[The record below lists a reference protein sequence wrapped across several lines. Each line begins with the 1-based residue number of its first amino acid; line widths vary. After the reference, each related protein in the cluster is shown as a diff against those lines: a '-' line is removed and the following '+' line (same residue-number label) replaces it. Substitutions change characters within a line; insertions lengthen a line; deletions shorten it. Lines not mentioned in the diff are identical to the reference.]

1 MTIVLSTLTT
11 LLDLQGPCNVIM
23 PHIMALATEGPQI
36 FRDAVNSLP
45 PVTRTKLENSMRQSI
60 LSSQQQQQQQ
70 RQQLEQQ
77 RNMNRFADESKK
89 PTIHLKTDFSNF
101 A

>member
-1 MTIVLSTLTT
+1 MTA
-11 LLDLQGPCNVIM
+11 LLDQQGASKVVM
-23 PHIMALATEGPQI
+23 PHIMTLAAEGPQI
-36 FRDAVNSLP
+36 FRDAVYSLP
-45 PVTRTKLENSMRQSI
+45 LATRTKLENSMRQSI

-70 RQQLEQQ
+70 LRQQEQQ
-77 RNMNRFADESKK
+77 RNMNRYPDASRQ